1 MSGIYEPLPPE
12 EPRLTP
18 PDLGRTVAP
27 PPPLISPFIGTPTPV
42 PGPARSPGS
51 AGDISKF
58 ALWVIILGLLALAAA
73 LVQAFNNL
81 FRWMLGP
88 LWRKTGSRAASPQQL
103 TQWLSN
109 ALGSAYGGVDQDV
122 GMMMQRYSDTAGAS
136 AAFAIAAAGRIV
148 QLADRVVG
156 LEGHTSTGDQLA
168 ARTAARSAS
177 AAAGA
182 AAAAQTATN
191 LGKTTRQALRGVQAA
206 QKGEAA
212 HITRLIEPELEQLRS
227 RIHELEKGAATAW
240 DLLKDHEEGFGLTAI
255 TAAVA
260 AGLAGLGG
268 SWIECEAS
276 QLAGR
281 ALCNAGPS
289 AIRNLLSGLLDIGA
303 LLALCPLLGELV
315 DAAESSEVHD
325 VLAAFVDGLEAILSC
340 LGITPY
346 TPPAIARADLSPTL
360 FPFAALAPVG

>member
-12 EPRLTP
+12 EPKLTP
-18 PDLGRTVAP
+18 PDLGTTLP
-27 PPPLISPFIGTPTPV
+27 PTPLLVSPFVGSPTPV
-42 PGPARSPGS
+42 AAPPKTPGPASS
-51 AGDISKF
+51 AGSF
-58 ALWVIILGLLALAAA
+58 ALWVIVLGLIALAAA

-88 LWRKTGSRAASPQQL
+88 LWRKTGSRAATPQQL

-122 GMMMQRYSDTAGAS
+122 GMMMQRYSDTAGAA

-168 ARTAARSAS
+168 ARTAARAAS

-191 LGKTTRQALRGVQAA
+191 LGKTTGQALRGVQAA

-212 HITRLIEPELEQLRS
+212 HITRLIEPELDALRS
-227 RIHELEKGAATAW
+227 RIHELEKGATVAW
-240 DLLKDHEEGFGLTAI
+240 GEIVKHDDLFGDAAM

-260 AGLAGLGG
+260 GGIAGIGA
-268 SWIECEAS
+268 SYIECEANKLLGRGVCGIGPGLIGELLAALIAGILSSDVFLIVRTIADGATDAAPVFDLLAGGIEDLLKCLDVERPPALPFTAPHVPPS
-276 QLAGR
+276 QLR
-281 ALCNAGPS
+281 
-289 AIRNLLSGLLDIGA
+289 
-303 LLALCPLLGELV
+303 
-315 DAAESSEVHD
+315 
-325 VLAAFVDGLEAILSC
+325 F
-340 LGITPY
+340 
-346 TPPAIARADLSPTL
+346 AIAS
-360 FPFAALAPVG
+360 